1 MMESSCWMFQAG
13 FESGSLSIQHMK
25 ISPGSPA
32 MLQFVFFCVLQ
43 EVSLVE
49 RAKKNHPMLDA
60 ECY

>member
-1 MMESSCWMFQAG
+1 MFQAG